1 MCQNNHLGGPATTA
15 ARPVAT
21 DERSRLREQLREL
34 EGRFGNV
41 DHRKEIEQIAKR
53 LRACLCRTCGKVY
66 DMAKGRADFQGFCSA
81 KCQHA
86 KAKACGYKAGA
97 GRSEFDALK
106 RAGEVGSVYVVPEVR
121 KVGKQSAAE

>member
-1 MCQNNHLGGPATTA
+1 MCQNNHLGGPAA
-15 ARPVAT
+15 PASRPIAT
-21 DERSRLREQLREL
+21 GERERLREQIREL
-34 EGRFGNV
+34 EGRFGTV
-41 DHRKEIEQIAKR
+41 DHSKEVARIAKR
-53 LRACLCRTCGKVY
+53 LRECVCRTCGKLY

-86 KAKACGYKAGA
+86 KAKACGYKAGT
-97 GRSEFDALK
+97 GRSEFEALK